1 LSKTPAAV
9 LWDMD
14 GTLVDTEP
22 AWIASEQ
29 ELVTVHGRGYWG
41 KEDGLLLVGQALPRV
56 AEILRE
62 RGEVRLEVPEI
73 LEFLISRVE
82 KVLATS
88 VPWLP
93 GAYEILSEVSGA
105 QIPCALVTMSFR
117 RLAEKVVP
125 HAPNDAFKAVITGD
139 EVSAGKPDPEPYLK
153 AAQALGVA
161 IEDCVA
167 VEDSLPGVASAEASG
182 ARVLAIQHFVEI
194 APSPTRSRTDSL
206 TKISLADIKKI
217 AGGKVIDHLA

>member
-1 LSKTPAAV
+1 MSKVPAAV

-29 ELVTVHGRGYWG
+29 ELVKVHGRGHWG
-41 KEDGLLLVGQALPRV
+41 KEDGMLLVGQALPRV
-56 AEILRE
+56 AEILQD
-62 RGEVRLEVPEI
+62 RGGVTLEVPEI
-73 LEFLISRVE
+73 LEFMISRVE
-82 KVLATS
+82 RALEGA
-88 VPWLP
+88 VPWMP
-93 GAYEILSEVSGA
+93 GAYEILNETSLAG
-105 QIPCALVTMSFR
+105 IPCALVTMSFR
-117 RLAEKVVP
+117 RLADQVVP

-167 VEDSLPGVASAEASG
+167 VEDSLPGLASAEASG
-182 ARVLAIQHFVEI
+182 ARVLAVQHFVEVKKT
-194 APSPTRSRTDSL
+194 PTRSRTDSL
-206 TKISLADIKKI
+206 TKITLDDLKAI
-217 AGGKVIDHLA
+217 AGGEVIDHL